1 MECSMQE
8 APRIRIRG
16 FVTWRVPAVSID
28 APLQPMSPYINRQRR
43 DRRFTYK
50 AKELHLEGAAGDFHA
65 SKMRVVACTVCC
77 CMLFRS
83 VCFLHVSLPHISAS
97 IFSVMLSHVP
107 SVFFSSCIVLY
118 HVIIGRL
125 GWILFHMWIWT
136 RCMTIPTGNQS
147 NHTETL
153 HNKRKHIYTT
163 HVLIIPAAP
172 FHLARPLFLVVDY
185 CTCRF
190 LSSPTPSAA
199 MLCQVISCHI
209 LVDYMSYY
217 VVTIFRI

>member
-1 MECSMQE
+1 MQCSQQE

-16 FVTWRVPAVSID
+16 FVTWRVPAVSMH
-28 APLQPMSPYINRQRR
+28 LFSPCHHTLIERGETGDLHTRQKSCVWKALRAIFTLRKHRWLHALYI
-43 DRRFTYK
+43 
-50 AKELHLEGAAGDFHA
+50 
-65 SKMRVVACTVCC
+65 VACCSVLCAFF
-77 CMLFRS
+77 MSLFRA
-83 VCFLHVSLPHISAS
+83 ISAS

-190 LSSPTPSAA
+190 LSSPTTSAA

-209 LVDYMSYY
+209 LVDHMSYY